1 MFAVICFNS
10 SLVLLCVW
18 NLMALLVM
26 KFLFRLMNL
35 TKLKLSFYNFF
46 YDGLGLLVML

>member
-18 NLMALLVM
+18 NLNGSTSYEVFIHVDESDQAEAFIL
-26 KFLFRLMNL
+26 
-35 TKLKLSFYNFF
+35 
-46 YDGLGLLVML
+46 